1 MGPSRKKDNVNKGN
15 HSLNPDRGKQEKG
28 SAMRS
33 KNTIR
38 RLNMYRNFRAKRD
51 KLGHIVRAAPFQN
64 IVASGT
70 VSRVEPNRRWF
81 GNTRVIS
88 QDSLQAFKEAM
99 KIKNPYEI
107 MLRQTQLPVSLL
119 DEKKMK
125 RRPDILVAEGFQ
137 DAFGKRARRKRPQ
150 LNVDD
155 LSALAKKVEQSW
167 LSYSQEKDRNLVRE
181 NEPKDITSDP
191 HFNAGSSK
199 RLWNEL
205 FKVLDSS
212 DVVLYILDARDPM
225 GTRSKYIEQYM
236 KKEKPNKHFI
246 FIINKVDLVPVWIT
260 KRWKKLLSMDYPT
273 LVFYAN
279 LTKPLGKTALMGL
292 LRQLAG
298 LHAKDRQQ
306 ISVGVIG
313 YPNVGKSSIINALR
327 SKKVC
332 NVAPIAGETKVWQYV
347 TLLKSIYLIDCPG
360 VVYPEGD
367 TEADMVMKGVVR
379 VEYLSQPD
387 IYIPEVLAR
396 VKPEFLQQR
405 YGLPDFDPS
414 CHPLSGKSIAGGKK
428 STEELENPV
437 SEYSE
442 TAKWPVDPNLFLEL
456 VAKKTGK
463 LLKGGGPDIETTA
476 KRVLNDFQRGK
487 LPYFVKPPA
496 VEDQEGERNEAG
508 LSENA
513 QPNEESLEQG
523 LADAFG
529 ETGDASQTVEES
541 IEQNDD
547 NSGVGSDSDASGI
560 NLLPTAE
567 DEEEIQAEEEE
578 QASREK
584 GLSKARQ
591 RQVERALRRRAGR
604 AGRHFYE
611 ETLGYDWSEKIE
623 LIFLL
628 IGFHVRCN
636 NLKVQPAHRS
646 MFDG

>member
-1 MGPSRKKDNVNKGN
+1 MGPSRKKDNVNKGS

-28 SAMRS
+28 STLRS

-38 RLNMYRNFRAKRD
+38 RLNMYRNFKPKRD
-51 KLGHIVRAAPFQN
+51 KQGHIVRPAPFQN
-64 IVASGT
+64 TVASGT

-107 MLRQTQLPVSLL
+107 MLRQTQLP
-119 DEKKMK
+119 K
-125 RRPDILVAEGFQ
+125 RRPDILVAESFQ
-137 DAFGKRARRKRPQ
+137 DAFGKKAKRKRPQ
-150 LNVDD
+150 LSVDD
-155 LSALAKKVEQSW
+155 LSALAKKAEESR
-167 LSYSQEKDRNLVRE
+167 LSYSQGKDRDLVRE
-181 NEPKDITSDP
+181 DEPKFITSDP
-191 HFNAGSSK
+191 HFKAGSSK

-212 DVVLYILDARDPM
+212 DVVLYVLDARDPM
-225 GTRSKYIEQYM
+225 GTRSKHIEQYM

-246 FIINKVDLVPVWIT
+246 FVINKVDLVPVWIT
-260 KRWKKLLSMDYPT
+260 KRWKKLLSMEYPT

-306 ISVGVIG
+306 ISVGIIG

-387 IYIPEVLAR
+387 IYISEVLAR

-414 CHPLSGKSIAGGKK
+414 CHPLSGESITGEKNATK
-428 STEELENPV
+428 ELEKPV
-437 SEYSE
+437 YEYSE
-442 TAKWPVDPNLFLEL
+442 TAKWPADANLFLEL

-463 LLKGGGPDIETTA
+463 LLKGGEPDISTTS

-487 LPYFVKPPA
+487 LPYFVKPPGI
-496 VEDQEGERNEAG
+496 EEEEGEENGTGPSRND
-508 LSENA
+508 
-513 QPNEESLEQG
+513 QPKEESLERD
-523 LADAFG
+523 LADAF
-529 ETGDASQTVEES
+529 EEIGDASQTVEES
-541 IEQNDD
+541 MEQIDE
-547 NSGVGSDSDASGI
+547 NSGAESDASGI

-567 DEEEIQAEEEE
+567 DEEKIQAEEDE
-578 QASREK
+578 QASRER

-591 RQVERALRRRAGR
+591 RQLERALRRRAGR

-611 ETLGYDWSEKIE
+611 EVSVK
-623 LIFLL
+623 
-628 IGFHVRCN
+628 N
-636 NLKVQPAHRS
+636 RS
-646 MFDG
+646 RR